1 MGEVNRLEPG
11 FPNRANA
18 PPCRNLDTVSDLP
31 DSQLARDLSV
41 SAMRLNRR
49 LRLRH
54 SSDRLPVAQLSILT
68 TLLREGPMTTGELA
82 SRERI
87 KPPSVSRSSHQLVEA
102 GLIVREPHPT
112 DGRQVVLQLTEAG
125 VATARDEV
133 ASREIALAEQLDELS
148 ARQRETLAAA
158 SAILI
163 ELVDRV
169 D

>member
-1 MGEVNRLEPG
+1 M
-11 FPNRANA
+11 
-18 PPCRNLDTVSDLP
+18 SDLP

-102 GLIVREPHPT
+102 GLIVR
-112 DGRQVVLQLTEAG
+112 
-125 VATARDEV
+125 
-133 ASREIALAEQLDELS
+133 
-148 ARQRETLAAA
+148 
-158 SAILI
+158 
-163 ELVDRV
+163 
-169 D
+169 